1 MMRLSAIAMWT
12 HGRLLR
18 ADAVG
23 TEVSGADV
31 EVTGVAIDTR
41 KLQPGDLFVAFKG
54 EHVDGHDYLAQ
65 AAARGAS
72 AALVSRKIDS
82 RLPQVLV
89 DDVELALGDL
99 ASAVRAQRNARVIG
113 ITGSNGK
120 TTVKTLTASI
130 LSLHGR
136 THVNTGSFNNE
147 IGLPLTLLAMP
158 ADTEYA
164 VLEMGAGK
172 PGDISYLAA
181 IARPD
186 IGLVNII
193 APAHLE
199 RMGSVEGVAETK
211 GALYQALPADG
222 VAIINADDAFARFFD
237 GLAGTR
243 RVLSF
248 GLDHKAD
255 VSADIIEQ
263 RVDGSR
269 FVLSTP
275 VGKAEVALPLS
286 GRHNVANA
294 LASAAIALALDV
306 PLAMIV
312 AGLEQASAVEGR
324 LKREVMAGG
333 WTLIDDS
340 YNANPSSMTAAIDT
354 LALASGER
362 WLVLGDMAELGA
374 DARSLH
380 AAVGAHAQQ
389 RGIEQVFAVGP
400 LSVAAVAAFGAQG
413 EHFEDKAALIGALQA
428 RLHSGV
434 TCLIKGSHSAGMEQV
449 VVELKQAALKQAALK
464 QGALKDHKPGEGTSH
479 AA

>member
-1 MMRLSAIAMWT
+1 MMSLSAIAVWT
-12 HGRLLR
+12 RGQLF
-18 ADAVG
+18 
-23 TEVSGADV
+23 GADV

-41 KLQPGDLFVAFKG
+41 KLASGDLFAAFKG

-65 AAARGAS
+65 AAARGAA
-72 AALVSRKIDS
+72 AALVERKVDS
-82 RLPQVLV
+82 ELPQVLV
-89 DDVELALGDL
+89 DNVELALGDL
-99 ASAVRAQRNARVIG
+99 ASAVRAQRSARVIG

-120 TTVKTLTASI
+120 TTVKTLTAAI

-136 THVNTGSFNNE
+136 THVNAGSYNNE

-158 ADTEYA
+158 VDAEYA

-172 PGDISYLAA
+172 PGDIAYLAA

-222 VAIINADDAFARFFD
+222 VAIINADDAFASFFS

-243 RVLSF
+243 RVLRF

-255 VSADIIEQ
+255 VGADIIEQ

-275 VGKAEVALPLS
+275 VGDTEVALPLS

-294 LASAAIALALDV
+294 LAAASIALALDV
-306 PLAMIV
+306 PLATIV
-312 AGLEQASAVEGR
+312 TGLEQASAVAGR
-324 LKREVMAGG
+324 LKREAMSGG

-340 YNANPSSMTAAIDT
+340 YNANPSSMAAAIDT
-354 LALASGER
+354 LALAQGER

-374 DARSLH
+374 DARALH
-380 AAVGAHAQQ
+380 AQVGECARK
-389 RGIEQVFAVGP
+389 RGIERLFAVGP
-400 LSVAAVAAFGAQG
+400 LSAAAVEAFEAQG
-413 EHFEDKAALIGALQA
+413 EHFDDKAVLVAALQS
-428 RLHSGV
+428 RLHSSV
-434 TCLIKGSHSAGMEQV
+434 TCLVKGSHSAGMEQV
-449 VVELKQAALKQAALK
+449 VAALRNPEQKEGASDAA
-464 QGALKDHKPGEGTSH
+464 
-479 AA
+479 